1 MEREPM
7 KCAFTGHREMDKNF
21 DGELFERALEG
32 LISRG
37 CNVFYDGM
45 ARGFDLYA
53 AKKVIE
59 LKKKYP
65 RIGLVACIPYGGQIE
80 GMKGSDREI
89 YEWVLENCD
98 DIRVLSPVY
107 YAGCLLV
114 RNRYMVDNSSIVFA
128 HYREGERG
136 GTYYTL
142 KYAESKG
149 KQLYII

>member
-53 AKKVIE
+53 AKKIID
-59 LKKKYP
+59 LKKIYDIK
-65 RIGLVACIPYGGQIE
+65 LVACIPYGGQIDSMRE
-80 GMKGSDREI
+80 DDRRA
-89 YEWVLENCD
+89 YESVLKDCD
-98 DIRVLSPVY
+98 DIKVLSANY
-107 YAGCLLV
+107 YPGCMYA
-114 RNRYMVDNSSIVFA
+114 RNRYMVDNADIVFA
-128 HYREGERG
+128 HFKGGKG
-136 GTYYTL
+136 GTYYTVS
-142 KYAESKG
+142 YAKKSG
-149 KQLYII
+149 RQLVII

>member
-1 MEREPM
+1 MI
-7 KCAFTGHREMDKNF
+7 CSFTGHRDMKEF
-21 DGELFERALEG
+21 SEELFVKTLEH
-32 LISRG
+32 LIQ
-37 CNVFYDGM
+37 NEKVDVFYDGM

-80 GMKGSDREI
+80 GMKGGDREI

-107 YAGCLLV
+107 YAGCLLA